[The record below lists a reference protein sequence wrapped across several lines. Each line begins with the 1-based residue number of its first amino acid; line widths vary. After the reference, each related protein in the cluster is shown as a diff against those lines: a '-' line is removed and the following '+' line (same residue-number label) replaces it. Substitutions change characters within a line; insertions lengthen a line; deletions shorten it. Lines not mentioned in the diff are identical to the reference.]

1 MACPSDAEFTDD
13 DRHSEDCKEDQIHQN
28 ERSAAVHA
36 RHVGEFPYITQTDR
50 TAGRYQNKAEA
61 ASEFFSS

>member
-36 RHVGEFPYITQTDR
+36 RHVGEFPYITRPIAQPADTKIKPR
-50 TAGRYQNKAEA
+50 RLPN
-61 ASEFFSS
+61 FSLS